1 MKPHICQTVY
11 YSESQLSTI
20 TVSLRLQQLSLLAI
34 TLRVLHIFCFQGHTF
49 LLSSIQHDK
58 VVFLLHFV
66 LK

>member
-1 MKPHICQTVY
+1 MKPHTCQTVY

-34 TLRVLHIFCFQGHTF
+34 TLRVLYIFCF